1 MIHLL
6 LFEHIQNA
14 IQSLRSTR
22 LRTLLTT
29 LGVAIG
35 VASITSILA
44 LSGGVT
50 KIVANQVEAL
60 GGNIAVI
67 RPGAKP
73 KGINDF
79 ANPLTQ
85 QAYTTSTIS
94 EQDLQS
100 IRQLKGVEAAAPLM
114 IINGAV
120 KATASDNRAVNST
133 ILATTPELETIAQL
147 PIRDGQFIDSVTN
160 RDTAVI
166 GSQLSID
173 LFGTDEP
180 IGQTFTVRGQT
191 FTIIGVMKHMYNPI
205 NFNTIDF
212 DHAAIISLDS
222 GKAFHQGTTQIQQ
235 IDVRATSTAAL
246 PSVIKSINQ
255 QLLTNHQNEKD
266 FTVLSGKDIA
276 QPTSQFFV
284 ALSTIMTVI
293 AAISLVVGGIGIM
306 NIMLVGVAERTREI
320 GLRKSVGA
328 SNGNII
334 WQFMIEAL
342 IMSLIG
348 GVLGYV
354 GGYIVAFSVST
365 LLPFEPVITWLIA
378 VIALGMSVVVGV
390 IFGLYPAI
398 RAARKDPIESL
409 RQYH

>member
-1 MIHLL
+1 MRLL
-6 LFEHIQNA
+6 LIEHVQNA
-14 IQSLRSTR
+14 VQSLRSTR

-35 VASITSILA
+35 VASITTILS

-50 KIVANQVEAL
+50 KVISNQVDAL

-67 RPGAKP
+67 RPGTP
-73 KGINDF
+73 TPPNSDLT
-79 ANPLTQ
+79 NPLTQ

-94 EQDLQS
+94 EEDLHTVQA
-100 IRQLKGVEAAAPLM
+100 LPNVEAASPLM
-114 IINGAV
+114 IVNGSIRAGQNSA
-120 KATASDNRAVNST
+120 KAITST
-133 ILATTPELETIAQL
+133 ILATTPELQTIANL
-147 PIRDGQFIDSVTN
+147 PVRDGQFIDSVTN

-173 LFGTDEP
+173 LFGTDQP
-180 IGQTFTVRGQT
+180 IGQTFSVHGQT
-191 FTIIGVMKHMYNPI
+191 FTVIGVLKPMYNPI
-205 NFNTIDF
+205 NFNNIDF
-212 DHAAIISLDS
+212 DHTAIISLES
-222 GKAFHQGTTQIQQ
+222 GKAFHQGIAQIQQ
-235 IDVRATSTAAL
+235 IDVRA
-246 PSVIKSINQ
+246 KSIGSLPAVIRAINQ
-255 QLLTNHQNEKD
+255 KIVQNHQGEQD
-266 FTVLSGKDIA
+266 FTVVSGKEIA
-276 QPTSQFFV
+276 KPTSSFFIGLTSV
-284 ALSTIMTVI
+284 MTVI

-328 SNGNII
+328 SNTNII

-342 IMSLIG
+342 IISILG

-354 GGYIVAFSVST
+354 GGYILAFTVST
-365 LLPFEPVITWLIA
+365 FLPFSPSLDWQTAI
-378 VIALGMSVVVGV
+378 IALVTSIVTGVV
-390 IFGLYPAI
+390 FGIYPAI